1 MIMKK
6 PMHFTAN
13 LALLAA
19 FSVLFAVG
27 ARAQNAPK
35 IDPAVLEKYTKA
47 MWPKTPEGWEK
58 RVSYDETQ
66 AACSIHRNELP
77 AEEFDKVRA
86 REAATIKL
94 PADGNVLGDWKNG
107 QRIANNGRGGTFTDR
122 PMENGANCYACHQM
136 DKAELSFGTLGP
148 SLYNYGKIRKFA
160 PEEAKAAYAK
170 IYNSMAVLPC
180 SNMPRFGYHGFL
192 SEAQMKDLTAFL
204 FDPESPVNK

>member
-1 MIMKK
+1 MKTQIAVAAK
-6 PMHFTAN
+6 PVI
-13 LALLAA
+13 LAA
-19 FSVLFAVG
+19 FLAFFATEIG
-27 ARAQNAPK
+27 AQNPPK
-35 IDPAVLEKYTKA
+35 VDSATLEKYTKA

-58 RVSYDETQ
+58 RISYDETQ
-66 AACSIHRNELP
+66 AACSQYRNELP
-77 AEEFDKVRA
+77 AAEFDKVRA

-94 PADGNVLGDWKNG
+94 PADGNVLGDWKKG
-107 QRIANNGRGGTFTDR
+107 QRTANNGRGGTFTDR

-170 IYNSMAVLPC
+170 IYNSMSVLPC
-180 SNMPRFGYHGFL
+180 SNMPRFGYHNFL
-192 SEAQMKDLTAFL
+192 TEAQMKDLTAFL